1 MSDFKFDIEVQCL
14 TVLVE
19 LKKLNNLVNRALRQD
34 GLSDDLNHI
43 THLILDLDDQLSI
56 TIGNLIDSVSNTT
69 DEQTENNS

>member
-14 TVLVE
+14 AALVE
-19 LKKLNNLVNRALRQD
+19 LKKLNNLINRALRQD
-34 GLSDDLNHI
+34 ALSDDLDHV
-43 THLILDLDDQLSI
+43 THLVLDLDDQLSI